1 MDWIVPITA
10 ITPPSSLLPLS
21 VVSPLPGA
29 RQDYGDFG
37 FVFVNVRLLRC
48 IVADIEIL
56 SYFSKV
62 VNYEISILEINLSAK
77 NRKWKVFVL
86 SNLRIY

>member
-48 IVADIEIL
+48 KLLI
-56 SYFSKV
+56 
-62 VNYEISILEINLSAK
+62 
-77 NRKWKVFVL
+77 
-86 SNLRIY
+86 

>member
-37 FVFVNVRLLRC
+37 FVFGNVRLLRC
-48 IVADIEIL
+48 VGAIMFLNYEFSIIVNRNL
-56 SYFSKV
+56 
-62 VNYEISILEINLSAK
+62 VNYQFL
-77 NRKWKVFVL
+77 
-86 SNLRIY
+86 

>member
-1 MDWIVPITA
+1 
-10 ITPPSSLLPLS
+10 
-21 VVSPLPGA
+21 LPGA
-29 RQDYGDFG
+29 RQGSGDFG
-37 FVFVNVRLLRC
+37 FVFGNVRLLRC